1 MKLGFKKMLAMLLA
15 VIFCLNLV
23 GCTQAPTWD
32 GKWKITDEDYAN
44 MGIAEVI
51 TNEKDGTRYAALSVG
66 NASFKQ
72 DITSDSVRVVAYP
85 VSKADIEAKKA
96 ENSGEIPAEL
106 FHEEIVDNITIERN
120 NNKSVEISFKEP
132 EYDYFCLYLFYV
144 HKEAVEDKCFVMG
157 FEQVFLDE
165 SAAPQA
171 EITTK
176 NLKNGMKNPTLELQL
191 TNTNA
196 SDKIEPGDIALSG
209 AFEDLEVTAVSGK
222 DDKITLETKGEIKA
236 FSTVSGYIELGSSA
250 TESGAKIL
258 AKTDVENLDANIN
271 PKTFALENGLLSF
284 DADVCG
290 KTLEMSNEEL
300 AALVTIEDK
309 AVDRVKIS
317 DDKTAI
323 KIFVKTDKP
332 SLEEAVNALYGKAL
346 EIGSKAVGGDGIKVD
361 ISACCASLGGVI
373 KSLEK
378 PESGSDKFKA
388 AAHIYAR
395 SGELKELSKSDI
407 KFSGDFEGAEVISVK
422 NSESGCDIEFT
433 FTADKERK
441 IFNGYAEISDGRLF
455 DLWETASDNNRAG
468 LSYAF
473 ETSRANGDVIDNLVE
488 KFTNYSSETLIND
501 IVNIASIIQAT
512 TLSEFYS
519 GDFIGA
525 VFSLLGVD
533 SGSDGETAQI
543 LSIVT
548 DIKSMVNNL
557 DCEIKDLRNT
567 VEKYG
572 DEIIS
577 ESQKNTLLQ
586 LESKWNS
593 FNTNYVEKLDKTV
606 NSYISDCRRSLVDY
620 ISSEHGNELKLYY
633 DEQGKLAIPV
643 KNNTSVSVDAK
654 KIVKTVT
661 IPLDENTFK
670 SCDAVFSKRG
680 SFAYCDEL
688 AAALKTDLGNAV
700 KQLNENGDNSI
711 EYTDKTGE
719 ILYGYVFRQISFKH
733 LTSSFLNEIRSDYVN
748 FCKQIYGEQK
758 ILDSFDEMM
767 KYKYNF
773 QSEAKQDIEN
783 IRNSL
788 VVMLYNYGITASFA
802 EKYDTSGGN
811 AVTEAAHKALDY
823 IKNNDG
829 LYDEPEGYSYCYVVE
844 RPVTLRVSSV
854 KYNMNIEFN
863 PYDNFG
869 RMGRYLNLWDYTGY
883 EDYGAYAY
891 VYYSFVQ
898 EGKEIVEEGT
908 GRVWRWPAGVYFFPN
923 LGEFT
928 GDQTNMLSDNILSAK
943 DLKIIKTR
951 FNNLKSSGRFIS
963 YKNISFGDY
972 MTSGSIIKAP
982 SKYMVHQAGADVNG
996 SVIIP
1001 TKIMTAGVLE
1011 KELPLD
1017 GSRTLMCNKDGL
1029 AFGCREAQLV
1039 GNREW
1044 SKYGGGYYFTPG
1056 KEYRLLNENSSGDD
1070 KNASKEY
1077 FHIHKE
1083 YDATVYDLANDSMKN
1098 NYVVLQ
1104 AALYGQDRSTCD
1116 EAAYFYNTNYLEPYF
1131 IFPIA

>member
-1 MKLGFKKMLAMLLA
+1 MAMLLA

-23 GCTQAPTWD
+23 GCTQAPTWE

-144 HKEAVEDKCFVMG
+144 HKDAVEENRFVMG

-236 FSTVSGYIELGSSA
+236 SSTVSGYIELGSSA

-258 AKTDVENLDANIN
+258 AKTDVENLDAYIN
-271 PKTFALENGLLSF
+271 AKTFALENGLLSF
-284 DADVCG
+284 DADVFG
-290 KTLEMSNEEL
+290 KTLEMSNDEL

-309 AVDRVKIS
+309 AVDSVKIS

-323 KIFVKTDKP
+323 KIYVKTDKP
-332 SLEEAVNALYGKAL
+332 SLDEAVNALYGKAL

-373 KSLEK
+373 KSLDK

-407 KFSGDFEGAEVISVK
+407 KFSSDFEGAEVISVK

-455 DLWETASDNNRAG
+455 DLWGTSSDSNRAG

-473 ETSRANGDVIDNLVE
+473 ETSRANGDAIDNLVE

-525 VFSLLGVD
+525 IFSLLGVD

-620 ISSEHGNELKLYY
+620 ISSEHGNELILYY
-633 DEQGKLAIPV
+633 DEEGKLAIPV

-700 KQLNENGDNSI
+700 KQLNENGDDSI
-711 EYTDKTGE
+711 KYTDKTGE

-733 LTSSFLNEIRSDYVN
+733 LTSSFLNDIRSDYVN

-758 ILDSFDEMM
+758 ILETFDEMM

-783 IRNSL
+783 IRKSL
-788 VVMLYNYGITASFA
+788 VVMLYNYGIMAAFA

-811 AVTEAAHKALDY
+811 AVTEANHKALDY
-823 IKNNDG
+823 IKNDSG
-829 LYDEPEGYSYCYVVE
+829 LYEEPDGYSYCYVVD
-844 RPVTLRVSSV
+844 RPVTLRVSAA
-854 KYNMNIEFN
+854 E
-863 PYDNFG
+863 YDMKINFKTRSG
-869 RMGRYLNLWDYTGY
+869 ASDASPRYTNEWCYLGY
-883 EDYGAYAY
+883 EDNGARAFVY
-891 VYYSFVQ
+891 VGNSASDTSLHLPLGDFVYP
-898 EGKEIVEEGT
+898 ELFEKT
-908 GRVWRWPAGVYFFPN
+908 T
-923 LGEFT
+923 L
-928 GDQTNMLSDNILSAK
+928 LSKNILDAK
-943 DLKIIKTR
+943 SLKILEKR
-951 FNNLKSSGRFIS
+951 FNELKKSNRFVS
-963 YKNISFGDY
+963 YKD
-972 MTSGSIIKAP
+972 MTFAYYLTNSGIVKAP
-982 SKYMVHQAGADVNG
+982 SIYMVHNYGSSVNG
-996 SVIIP
+996 TVINP
-1001 TKIMTAGVLE
+1001 TKILTAGVLE
-1011 KELPLD
+1011 KELVLD

-1029 AFGCREAQLV
+1029 AIGLLETRNSDLYNERYNQ
-1039 GNREW
+1039 
-1044 SKYGGGYYFTPG
+1044 GGGLYFMHG
-1056 KEYRLLNENSSGDD
+1056 KEYSLTDYSDESG
-1070 KNASKEY
+1070 KATKEY
-1077 FHIHKE
+1077 FQIHKE
-1083 YDATVYDLANDSMKN
+1083 FDATVYDLEKASYIN

-1104 AALYGQDRSTCD
+1104 AAIYGESHWYWYCD
-1116 EAAYFYNTNYLEPYF
+1116 EAAYFYNTNYREPYF

>member
-1 MKLGFKKMLAMLLA
+1 MKLGFKKILAMLLA

-23 GCTQAPTWD
+23 GCTQAPTWE

-120 NNKSVEISFKEP
+120 NDKSVEISFKEP

-323 KIFVKTDKP
+323 KIYVKTDKP
-332 SLEEAVNALYGKAL
+332 SLDETVNALYGKAL

-373 KSLEK
+373 KSLDK

-433 FTADKERK
+433 FTADKDRK
-441 IFNGYAEISDGRLF
+441 NFNGYAEISGNRLF
-455 DLWETASDNNRAG
+455 DLWGTPSENNRAG

-473 ETSRANGDVIDNLVE
+473 ETTRANGNAIDNLVE

-501 IVNIASIIQAT
+501 IVNIATIIQSVS
-512 TLSEFYS
+512 LSEFYS
-519 GDFIGA
+519 GDFVGA
-525 VFSLLGVD
+525 IFALLGVD

-620 ISSEHGNELKLYY
+620 ISSEHGNELILYY
-633 DEQGKLAIPV
+633 DEEGKLAIPV

-700 KQLNENGDNSI
+700 KQLNENGDDSI
-711 EYTDKTGE
+711 KYTEKTGE
-719 ILYGYVFRQISFKH
+719 ILYGYIFRQISFKH
-733 LTSSFLNEIRSDYVN
+733 LTSTFLNDIRSDYVN

-758 ILDSFDEMM
+758 ILETFDEMM

-783 IRNSL
+783 IRKSL
-788 VVMLYNYGITASFA
+788 VVMLYNYGIMAAFA
-802 EKYDTSGGN
+802 EKYDTSGGT
-811 AVTEAAHKALDY
+811 AVTEANHKALDY
-823 IKNNDG
+823 IKNDDG
-829 LYDEPEGYSYCYVVE
+829 LYDEPEGYSYCYVVD
-844 RPVTLRVSSV
+844 RPVTLRVSAA
-854 KYNMNIEFN
+854 E
-863 PYDNFG
+863 YDMKINFKTRSG
-869 RMGRYLNLWDYTGY
+869 ASDASPRYTNEWCYLGY
-883 EDYGAYAY
+883 EDNGARAFVY
-891 VYYSFVQ
+891 VGNSASDTSLHLPLGDFVYP
-898 EGKEIVEEGT
+898 ELFEKT
-908 GRVWRWPAGVYFFPN
+908 T
-923 LGEFT
+923 L
-928 GDQTNMLSDNILSAK
+928 LSKNILDAK
-943 DLKIIKTR
+943 SLKILEKR
-951 FNNLKSSGRFIS
+951 FNELKKSNRFVPYKDMTFAYYLTNSGIV
-963 YKNISFGDY
+963 
-972 MTSGSIIKAP
+972 KAP
-982 SKYMVHQAGADVNG
+982 SIYMVQNYGSSVNG
-996 SVIIP
+996 VVINP
-1001 TKIMTAGVLE
+1001 TKILTAGVLE
-1011 KELPLD
+1011 KELVLD
-1017 GSRTLMCNKDGL
+1017 GSRTLNCNKDGL
-1029 AFGCREAQLV
+1029 AIGLLETRNSDLYNERYNQ
-1039 GNREW
+1039 
-1044 SKYGGGYYFTPG
+1044 GGGLYFMHG
-1056 KEYRLLNENSSGDD
+1056 KEYSLTDYSDESG
-1070 KNASKEY
+1070 KATKEY
-1077 FHIHKE
+1077 FQIHKE
-1083 YDATVYDLANDSMKN
+1083 FDATVYDLEKASYIN

-1104 AALYGQDRSTCD
+1104 AAIYGESHWYWYCD
-1116 EAAYFYNTNYLEPYF
+1116 EAAYFYNTNYREPYF

>member
-1 MKLGFKKMLAMLLA
+1 MRISFKKVMAILLA

-23 GCTQAPTWD
+23 GCTNSPTWE
-32 GKWKITDEDYAN
+32 GNWRITDEDYAN
-44 MGIAEVI
+44 MDIAEVI
-51 TNEKDGTRYAALSVG
+51 SNENDGTRYATLSVE
-66 NASFKQ
+66 NAIFKSG
-72 DITSDSVRVVAYP
+72 ITSESVRVVAYP
-85 VSKADIEAKKA
+85 ISKADIEAKKA

-106 FHEEIVDNITIERN
+106 FHENIVDNITIERN
-120 NNKSVEISFKEP
+120 NDKSIELSFKEP

-144 HKEAVEDKCFVMG
+144 HKEFVESNRFVIG
-157 FEQVFLDE
+157 FEQVSLGE

-191 TNTNA
+191 TNTNV
-196 SDKIEPGDIALSG
+196 SDEINPDDITLSG
-209 AFEDLEVTAVSGK
+209 TFEDLEVTSVSGK
-222 DDKITLETKGEIKA
+222 DDKITLETKGEIKVSA
-236 FSTVSGYIELGSSA
+236 TVSGYIELGSSA
-250 TESGAKIL
+250 TKSGGKIL
-258 AKTDVENLDANIN
+258 AKIDVENLDAYIN
-271 PKTFALENGLLSF
+271 AKTFSFENGLLSF
-284 DADVCG
+284 EADVCG
-290 KTLEMSNEEL
+290 KTFEMSNEEL
-300 AALVTIEDK
+300 AALVNIEDNQ
-309 AVDRVKIS
+309 VDSVKIS
-317 DDKTAI
+317 DDKTSL
-323 KIFVKTDKP
+323 KVYVKTEKP
-332 SLEEAVNALYGKAL
+332 SLDEAVNALYGKTL
-346 EIGSKAVGGDGIKVD
+346 EIGAKAVGGDGIKVE
-361 ISACCASLGGVI
+361 ILACCASLGGVI

-433 FTADKERK
+433 FTAEKDRK
-441 IFNGYAEISDGRLF
+441 IFNGYAEISDNKLF
-455 DLWETASDNNRAG
+455 DLWGTASDNNSAG

-473 ETSRANGDVIDNLVE
+473 ETSRANGDAIDNLVE

-572 DEIIS
+572 DDIIS

-620 ISSEHGNELKLYY
+620 ISAEHGNELKLYY
-633 DEQGKLAIPV
+633 DEEGKLAIPV

-661 IPLDENTFK
+661 ISLDDNTFI
-670 SCDAVFSKRG
+670 SCDEVFSKRG

-700 KQLNENGDNSI
+700 KQLNENGDISI
-711 EYTDKTGE
+711 EYTAKMGE
-719 ILYGYVFRQISFKH
+719 ILYGYIFRQISFKH
-733 LTSSFLNEIRSDYVN
+733 LTSSFLNDIRSDYVN

-758 ILDSFDEMM
+758 ILDTFDEMM

-783 IRNSL
+783 IRKSL
-788 VVMLYNYGITASFA
+788 VVMLYNYGIMASFA

-811 AVTEAAHKALDY
+811 AVTEANHKALDH
-823 IKNNDG
+823 IKNDSG
-829 LYDEPEGYSYCYVVE
+829 LYDEPEGYSYCYVVD

-854 KYNMNIEFN
+854 NYNMEIKFN
-863 PYDNFG
+863 NKDNWG
-869 RMGRYLNLWDYTGY
+869 RTGRRLDQWDYQGY
-883 EDYGAYAY
+883 EDNGADAY
-891 VYYSFVQ
+891 VYYSFVHD
-898 EGKEIVEEGT
+898 GKDAVDEGT
-908 GRVWRWPAGVYFFPN
+908 GQVWRWPAGVYFFIN
-923 LGEFT
+923 RGEFT
-928 GDQTNMLSDNILSAK
+928 EDKTNLLSDNILSAK

-951 FNNLKSSGRFIS
+951 FNNLKSSSRFIS
-963 YKNISFGDY
+963 YKDISFGDY
-972 MTSGSIIKAP
+972 LTSGTIIKAP
-982 SKYMVHQAGADVNG
+982 SKYMVHQAGTDVNG
-996 SVIIP
+996 WAINP
-1001 TKIMTAGVLE
+1001 TKILTAGVLE

-1029 AFGCREAQLV
+1029 AIGFCEAQLV
-1039 GNREW
+1039 SNREW

-1070 KNASKEY
+1070 RNASKEY

-1083 YDATVYDLANDSMKN
+1083 YDATVYDLAADSMKN

-1116 EAAYFYNTNYLEPYF
+1116 EAAYFYNTNYREPYF

>member
-23 GCTQAPTWD
+23 GCIQAPTWD

-236 FSTVSGYIELGSSA
+236 SSTVSGYIELGSSA

-258 AKTDVENLDANIN
+258 AKTDVENLDAYIN
-271 PKTFALENGLLSF
+271 AKTFALENGLLSF
-284 DADVCG
+284 DADVFG
-290 KTLEMSNEEL
+290 KTLEMSNDEL

-309 AVDRVKIS
+309 AVDSVKIS

-323 KIFVKTDKP
+323 KIYVKTDKP
-332 SLEEAVNALYGKAL
+332 SLDEAVNALYGKAL

-395 SGELKELSKSDI
+395 SGELKELSKFDI

-433 FTADKERK
+433 FTADKDRK

-455 DLWETASDNNRAG
+455 DLWGTASDNNRAG

-620 ISSEHGNELKLYY
+620 ISSEHGNELILYY
-633 DEQGKLAIPV
+633 DEEGKLAIPV

-661 IPLDENTFK
+661 IPLDDNTFN

-700 KQLNENGDNSI
+700 KQLNENGDDSI
-711 EYTDKTGE
+711 KYTDKTGE
-719 ILYGYVFRQISFKH
+719 ILYGYIFRQISFKH
-733 LTSSFLNEIRSDYVN
+733 LTSSFLNDIRSDYVN

-758 ILDSFDEMM
+758 ILETFDEMM

-783 IRNSL
+783 IRKSL
-788 VVMLYNYGITASFA
+788 VVMLYNYGIMAAFA
-802 EKYDTSGGN
+802 EKYDTSGGT
-811 AVTEAAHKALDY
+811 AVTEANHKALDC
-823 IKNNDG
+823 IKNDSG
-829 LYDEPEGYSYCYVVE
+829 LYDEPEGYSYCYVVD
-844 RPVTLRVSSV
+844 RPVTLRVSAA
-854 KYNMNIEFN
+854 E
-863 PYDNFG
+863 YDMKINFKTRSG
-869 RMGRYLNLWDYTGY
+869 ASDASPRYTNEWCYLGY
-883 EDYGAYAY
+883 EDNGARAFVY
-891 VYYSFVQ
+891 VGNSASDTSLHLPLGDFVYP
-898 EGKEIVEEGT
+898 ELFEKT
-908 GRVWRWPAGVYFFPN
+908 T
-923 LGEFT
+923 L
-928 GDQTNMLSDNILSAK
+928 LSKNILDAK
-943 DLKIIKTR
+943 SLKIMEKR
-951 FNNLKSSGRFIS
+951 FNELKKSNRFVS
-963 YKNISFGDY
+963 YKD
-972 MTSGSIIKAP
+972 MTFAYYLTNSGIVKAP
-982 SKYMVHQAGADVNG
+982 SIYMVHNYGSSVNG
-996 SVIIP
+996 TVINP
-1001 TKIMTAGVLE
+1001 TKILTAGVLE
-1011 KELPLD
+1011 KELVLD

-1029 AFGCREAQLV
+1029 AV
-1039 GNREW
+1039 GLLETRNSDLYNER
-1044 SKYGGGYYFTPG
+1044 YNQGGGLYFMHG
-1056 KEYRLLNENSSGDD
+1056 KEYSLTDYSDESG
-1070 KNASKEY
+1070 KATKEY
-1077 FHIHKE
+1077 FQIHKE
-1083 YDATVYDLANDSMKN
+1083 FDATVYDLEKASYIN

-1104 AALYGQDRSTCD
+1104 AAIYGESHWYWYCD
-1116 EAAYFYNTNYLEPYF
+1116 EAAYFYNTNYREPYF

>member
-1 MKLGFKKMLAMLLA
+1 MRISFKKVMAMLLA

-23 GCTQAPTWD
+23 GCTEAPTWD

-51 TNEKDGTRYAALSVG
+51 SNEKDGTRYAALSVE
-66 NASFKQ
+66 NTSFKSE
-72 DITSDSVRVVAYP
+72 ITSDSVRVVAYP
-85 VSKADIEAKKA
+85 ISKADIEAKKA

-120 NNKSVEISFKEP
+120 NDKSVELSFKEP

-144 HKEAVEDKCFVMG
+144 HKEAVESNRFVMG

-165 SAAPQA
+165 SVAPHA

-191 TNTNA
+191 SDTSA
-196 SDKIEPGDIALSG
+196 SDKINPADITFSG
-209 AFEDLEVTAVSGK
+209 AFEDLEVTSVSGK
-222 DDKITLETKGEIKA
+222 NDKITLETKGEIKVSA
-236 FSTVSGYIELGSSA
+236 TVSGYIELGSSA
-250 TESGAKIL
+250 TESGGKIL
-258 AKTDVENLDANIN
+258 AKTDVENLDAYIN
-271 PKTFALENGLLSF
+271 AKTFAVENGLLSF
-284 DADVCG
+284 DVDVFG

-309 AVDRVKIS
+309 AVDSVKIS
-317 DDKTAI
+317 DDKTSL
-323 KIFVKTDKP
+323 KVYVKTEKP
-332 SLEEAVNALYGKAL
+332 SLDDAVNALYGKTL
-346 EIGSKAVGGDGIKVD
+346 EIGSKAVGGDGIKVE
-361 ISACCASLGGVI
+361 ILACCASLGGVI

-378 PESGSDKFKA
+378 PDGGSDKFKA

-433 FTADKERK
+433 FTADKDRK
-441 IFNGYAEISDGRLF
+441 IFNGYAEISDNMLF
-455 DLWETASDNNRAG
+455 DLWGTASDNNRAG

-473 ETSRANGDVIDNLVE
+473 ETSRANGDAIDNLVE

-501 IVNIASIIQAT
+501 IVNIATIIQSVS
-512 TLSEFYS
+512 LSEFYS

-557 DCEIKDLRNT
+557 DCEIKDLRST

-620 ISSEHGNELKLYY
+620 ISSEHGSELKLYY
-633 DEQGKLAIPV
+633 DEEGKLAIPV

-654 KIVKTVT
+654 KIVKTVI
-661 IPLDENTFK
+661 IPLDDNTFS

-700 KQLNENGDNSI
+700 KQMNENGDDSI
-711 EYTDKTGE
+711 KYTEKTGE
-719 ILYGYVFRQISFKH
+719 ILYGYIFRHISFNH
-733 LTSSFLNEIRSDYVN
+733 LTSSFLNDIRSDYVN

-758 ILDSFDEMM
+758 ILETFDEMM

-783 IRNSL
+783 IRKSL
-788 VVMLYNYGITASFA
+788 VVMLYNYGIMAAFA

-811 AVTEAAHKALDY
+811 AVTEANHKALDY
-823 IKNNDG
+823 IKNDSG
-829 LYDEPEGYSYCYVVE
+829 LYDEPEGYSYCYVVD
-844 RPVTLRVSSV
+844 RPVTLRVSAA
-854 KYNMNIEFN
+854 E
-863 PYDNFG
+863 YDMKINFKTRSG
-869 RMGRYLNLWDYTGY
+869 ASDASPRYTNEWCYLGY
-883 EDYGAYAY
+883 EDNCARAF
-891 VYYSFVQ
+891 VYSGNSVSDTSLHLPLDDFIYPDLF
-898 EGKEIVEEGT
+898 EK
-908 GRVWRWPAGVYFFPN
+908 PN
-923 LGEFT
+923 L
-928 GDQTNMLSDNILSAK
+928 LSKNILDAK
-943 DLKIIKTR
+943 SLKIMEKR
-951 FNNLKSSGRFIS
+951 FNELKKSNRFVS
-963 YKNISFGDY
+963 YKDMTFGY
-972 MTSGSIIKAP
+972 YITNSGIVKAP
-982 SKYMVHQAGADVNG
+982 SIYMVHNYGSSVNG
-996 SVIIP
+996 AVINP
-1001 TKIMTAGVLE
+1001 TKILTAGVLE
-1011 KELPLD
+1011 KELVLD

-1029 AFGCREAQLV
+1029 AV
-1039 GNREW
+1039 GLLETRNSDLYNER
-1044 SKYGGGYYFTPG
+1044 YNQGGGLYFTHG
-1056 KEYRLLNENSSGDD
+1056 KEYSLSDYSDEEG
-1070 KNASKEY
+1070 KATKEY
-1077 FHIHKE
+1077 FQIHKE
-1083 YDATVYDLANDSMKN
+1083 FDATVYDLEKASYIN

-1104 AALYGQDRSTCD
+1104 AALYGESHWYWYCD
-1116 EAAYFYNTNYLEPYF
+1116 EAAYFYNTNYREPYF